1 MFPQNPEDNYE
12 CIVERISGLFAFVY
26 VIVVYFVVVLYIYVV
41 PFIVVVI
48 EIVQDG
54 DVEKIIV
61 VDVVVNVFETLV
73 DVLFW

>member
-1 MFPQNPEDNYE
+1 MFPKNPEDNYE
-12 CIVERISGLFAFVY
+12 CIVERISGLFALVY
-26 VIVVYFVVVLYIYVV
+26 VIVVCFVVVLYIYVV
-41 PFIVVVI
+41 PFIVVI

>member
-1 MFPQNPEDNYE
+1 M
-12 CIVERISGLFAFVY
+12 
-26 VIVVYFVVVLYIYVV
+26 IVVYFVVVLYIYVV
-41 PFIVVVI
+41 PFIVVTI

>member
-1 MFPQNPEDNYE
+1 M
-12 CIVERISGLFAFVY
+12 
-26 VIVVYFVVVLYIYVV
+26 IVVYFVVALYIYVV

-61 VDVVVNVFETLV
+61 VDVVVNVFEALV
-73 DVLFW
+73 DVLFWWLLLILFL

>member
-1 MFPQNPEDNYE
+1 M
-12 CIVERISGLFAFVY
+12 
-26 VIVVYFVVVLYIYVV
+26 IVVYFVVVLYIYVV
-41 PFIVVVI
+41 LFIVVVI